1 MKPLAW
7 IQMQTSKTSPTDNRG
22 SHITSVVISSCI
34 VGLLLTLS
42 SPFLSAQQL
51 SPAEAASSA
60 RSFTGGK
67 VLKVKTLRGDKIDY
81 RVKILLPEGRVRNII
96 VDGDNGEAH
105 FPNIKSRKTKNPNAK
120 DRKKKSGRTQPAK
133 KNR

>member
-7 IQMQTSKTSPTDNRG
+7 IQMQTSKIPLPDNR
-22 SHITSVVISSCI
+22 SSPIVSIVISGCI
-34 VGLLLTLS
+34 GLALTLS
-42 SPFLSAQQL
+42 SPLLSAQQL

-67 VLKVKTLRGDKIDY
+67 VLKVKTLHGEKIDY

-96 VDGDNGEAH
+96 IDGDNGEAH
-105 FPNIKSRKTKNPNAK
+105 LPNIKNRKATGRQTKNGKQKNN
-120 DRKKKSGRTQPAK
+120 RSQPAPK
-133 KNR
+133 SR

>member
-22 SHITSVVISSCI
+22 SHIACIMINSCI
-34 VGLLLTLS
+34 GLLLTLS
-42 SPFLSAQQL
+42 SAFLSAQQL

-60 RSFTGGK
+60 HNFTGGK
-67 VLKVKTLRGDKIDY
+67 VLKVNTIRGDKIDY

-96 VDGDNGEAH
+96 IDGDNGEAH
-105 FPNIKSRKTKNPNAK
+105 VPNKKSRDTKSNGA
-120 DRKKKSGRTQPAK
+120 QPAP
-133 KNR
+133 KN